1 MVKALIA
8 FRIIGS
14 SGGDAKFGYGT
25 RILRVIHGR
34 DARATSHL
42 ITHARSCR
50 RKIFLGILSERR
62 AVPGSSFLRQESV
75 FSLTPIHWPL
85 PYALPT
91 PPFAAHR
98 FSLTHFPIPLHP
110 SSS

>member
-14 SGGDAKFGYGT
+14 SGGDAKFGYGM

-50 RKIFLGILSERR
+50 RKIFLGSLSERR
-62 AVPGSSFLRQESV
+62 AVPGSGFLKQESDCAL
-75 FSLTPIHWPL
+75 SPIHWAFPKGYL
-85 PYALPT
+85 PG
-91 PPFAAHR
+91 R
-98 FSLTHFPIPLHP
+98 LTARVWRQRMAEAP
-110 SSS
+110 

>member
-50 RKIFLGILSERR
+50 RKNLPR
-62 AVPGSSFLRQESV
+62 ESV
-75 FSLTPIHWPL
+75 GKKSGP
-85 PYALPT
+85 
-91 PPFAAHR
+91 R
-98 FSLTHFPIPLHP
+98 F
-110 SSS
+110 

>member
-25 RILRVIHGR
+25 RILRVIPGR

-42 ITHARSCR
+42 ITRAGSCR
-50 RKIFLGILSERR
+50 RKFCRGSLSERR
-62 AVPGSSFLRQESV
+62 AVPGSSFLRQESDCAL
-75 FSLTPIHWPL
+75 SPIHWAFPKGYQ
-85 PYALPT
+85 PG
-91 PPFAAHR
+91 H
-98 FSLTHFPIPLHP
+98 LTARVWRQRMAEA
-110 SSS
+110 

>member
-42 ITHARSCR
+42 ITHARSC
-50 RKIFLGILSERR
+50 
-62 AVPGSSFLRQESV
+62 
-75 FSLTPIHWPL
+75 
-85 PYALPT
+85 
-91 PPFAAHR
+91 
-98 FSLTHFPIPLHP
+98 
-110 SSS
+110 